1 MMAQSLLSGAGG
13 SVHHSILGRS
23 QNRVQLCIGR
33 LWLNSIE
40 GLSKLSIEQPM
51 TAHCLSSI
59 VHPCSPP
66 SDFLLSVV
74 IPPTGVLP
82 FSIR

>member
-13 SVHHSILGRS
+13 SVHHWNSGLVA

-40 GLSKLSIEQPM
+40 GLSKLSIDQSM
-51 TAHCLSSI
+51 TVHCLSSI

-66 SDFLLSVV
+66 SDFFVECNHSRNWCFPL
-74 IPPTGVLP
+74 
-82 FSIR
+82 